1 VLEQEEVSVKILL
14 ADDHTI
20 VRRELYSLLE
30 KEPDI
35 KVVSEADLV
44 AMDTY
49 PRALRNG
56 LISIDITPHRI
67 QSSKKA
73 C

>member
-1 VLEQEEVSVKILL
+1 VSVKILL

-20 VRRELYSLLE
+20 VRQELHSLLE
-30 KEPDI
+30 KEPDME
-35 KVVSEADLV
+35 VVGEADLV
-44 AMDTY
+44 TTDTY

-56 LISIDITPHRI
+56 LISIDIMPHRI
-67 QSSKKA
+67 QSSRKA